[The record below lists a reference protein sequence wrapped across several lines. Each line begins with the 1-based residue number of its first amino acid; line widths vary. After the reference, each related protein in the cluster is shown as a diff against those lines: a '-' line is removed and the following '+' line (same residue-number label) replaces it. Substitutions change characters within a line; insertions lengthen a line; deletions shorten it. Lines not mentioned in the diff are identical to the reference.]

1 MSSFEIQAPLLSAK
15 TLKSIDLFLEDY
27 YPKASEAG
35 EKISACRMDKTQVRG
50 LENLIVSATRFSE
63 VINYIKNQVGKER
76 EKNKWKE
83 VGPMLLSQLQD
94 IEIKAGDI
102 AGDNPMERLDVKLRL
117 LRGWARQVV
126 AHYLYKDRDEGRHA

>member
-1 MSSFEIQAPLLSAK
+1 MDNSEIQAPLLSAK

-35 EKISACRMDKTQVRG
+35 DRIAACKMDKTQVRG
-50 LENLIVSATRFSE
+50 LENLIVSVTRFSE

-76 EKNKWKE
+76 EKNTWKE
-83 VGPMLLSQLQD
+83 VGPILLSQLKDLESQAN
-94 IEIKAGDI
+94 EI
-102 AGDNPMERLDVKLRL
+102 AGDHPLERLEVKLRL

-126 AHYLYKDRDEGRHA
+126 AHYLYKDREERG

>member
-1 MSSFEIQAPLLSAK
+1 MDNSEIQAPLLSAK

-35 EKISACRMDKTQVRG
+35 DRIAACKMDKTQVRG
-50 LENLIVSATRFSE
+50 LENLIVSVTRFSE

-76 EKNKWKE
+76 EKNTWKE
-83 VGPMLLSQLQD
+83 VGPILLSQLKDLESQAN
-94 IEIKAGDI
+94 EI
-102 AGDNPMERLDVKLRL
+102 AGDHPLERLEVKLRL

-126 AHYLYKDRDEGRHA
+126 AHYLYKDREERGQ